1 MAAFQIH
8 YLFLNIFNSPFCR
21 DCNSKGGGQ
30 LVHVKQGTVAKRLK
44 NLETKICDTICIE
57 VFPRINGMFYLHID
71 LKNKIILYFL
81 KRYQAA

>member
-8 YLFLNIFNSPFCR
+8 NLFLNTFNSPFCR
-21 DCNSKGGGQ
+21 DCNSKGGGE
-30 LVHVKQGTVAKRLK
+30 LVHVKQGIVAKRLK

-57 VFPRINGMFYLHID
+57 VFRRINGMFYLHID
-71 LKNKIILYFL
+71 LKNKILYFL

>member
-8 YLFLNIFNSPFCR
+8 NLFLNIFNSPFCR
-21 DCNSKGGGQ
+21 NCNSKGGGEF
-30 LVHVKQGTVAKRLK
+30 VHVKQGIVAKILK
-44 NLETKICDTICIE
+44 NLGTKICGTICIE
-57 VFPRINGMFYLHID
+57 VFRRINGMFYLHID